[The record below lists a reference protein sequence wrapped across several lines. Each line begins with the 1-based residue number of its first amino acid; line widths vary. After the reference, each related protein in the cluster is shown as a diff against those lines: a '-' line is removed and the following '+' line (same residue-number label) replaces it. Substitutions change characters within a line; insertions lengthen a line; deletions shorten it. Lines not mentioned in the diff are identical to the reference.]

1 MPIQRVGILGAG
13 AMGNGIAHVAALAG
27 LDIVLVDTARPV
39 LDKSL
44 ATMAKNLAAR
54 SKNPRSTPPRATPPS
69 PASPPRPP
77 TTPSP
82 PATS

>member
-1 MPIQRVGILGAG
+1 MADPHPIQRVGILGAG

-44 ATMAKNLAAR
+44 ATMAKNLARQVEKSTIDAAAR
-54 SKNPRSTPPRATPPS
+54 DAALARITPDRKS
-69 PASPPRPP
+69 VV
-77 TTPSP
+77 
-82 PATS
+82 